1 MSRELLYL
9 DLALENVARA
19 AAERGAGKA
28 AGAAA
33 APLVGPLLQVG
44 PPLCTQMKF
53 HIRYSCSLPLVEQ
66 PLLHLEHMG
75 AVLLPS
81 VQSNF
86 LLSSV

>member
-9 DLALENVARA
+9 DLALENMARA

-44 PPLCTQMKF
+44 APMCTQMNFTSDTAAPF
-53 HIRYSCSLPLVEQ
+53 HSLDSPYCTSTTWEQ
-66 PLLHLEHMG
+66 FCYHLCN
-75 AVLLPS
+75 
-81 VQSNF
+81 QSF
-86 LLSSV
+86 ASSV